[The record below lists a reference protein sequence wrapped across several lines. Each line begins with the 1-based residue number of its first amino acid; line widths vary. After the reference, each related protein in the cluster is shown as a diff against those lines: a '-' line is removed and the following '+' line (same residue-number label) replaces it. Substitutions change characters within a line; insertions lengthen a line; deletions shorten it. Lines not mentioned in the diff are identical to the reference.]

1 MVCLCFLKHLYVTK
15 IQVGND
21 QEKAQSE
28 IPTPKAAVGKT
39 KLTIRYLKESIRKR
53 IYGPVHIHL
62 DVTVRVTNQIPPI
75 YPMISTQSSFENYA
89 KMRLESRRLPPYLFT
104 CDVTHSLSV
113 ESHLQAIVLHFILSI
128 KFPH

>member
-1 MVCLCFLKHLYVTK
+1 MLFSVLNVLTK
-15 IQVGND
+15 
-21 QEKAQSE
+21 
-28 IPTPKAAVGKT
+28 
-39 KLTIRYLKESIRKR
+39 LKESIRKR
-53 IYGPVHIHL
+53 IFGPVHIHF

-75 YPMISTQSSFENYA
+75 YPIISTQSSFENYA